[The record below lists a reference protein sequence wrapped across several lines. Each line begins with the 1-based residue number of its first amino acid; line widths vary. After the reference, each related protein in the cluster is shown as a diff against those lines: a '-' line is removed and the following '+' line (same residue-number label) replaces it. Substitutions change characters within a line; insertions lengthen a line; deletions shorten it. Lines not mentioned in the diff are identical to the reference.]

1 MAEKVM
7 ALAISA
13 DDLSSTLRTQVERR
27 TNSHKLFYD
36 CHMHAVTFE
45 HSSAACMRANTDT
58 HTHTQQCNIFSPEYT
73 KNIESLY
80 IFKS

>member
-7 ALAISA
+7 ALATSA

-27 TNSHKLFYD
+27 TDSHKLFYD

-45 HSSAACMRANTDT
+45 HSCAARMHAN
-58 HTHTQQCNIFSPEYT
+58 THTQNNVIFFPLDTQKYR
-73 KNIESLY
+73 ILIY
-80 IFKS
+80 F